1 MTACLGER
9 AISTPEKDALATEL
23 TRCAK
28 NERAIPLEML
38 IEQDAQM
45 RAPEERTMDFGAHQ
59 ACCPL
64 LQTLFMT
71 ARAPTMSTVTA
82 KMINTEVFIA
92 TSPLRAPRPTGR

>member
-1 MTACLGER
+1 VTACLGER

-28 NERAIPLEML
+28 NERAILLEML
-38 IEQDAQM
+38 IDAQM
-45 RAPEERTMDFGAHQ
+45 RAPEERTVDLGAHQ
-59 ACCPL
+59 ACCPP
-64 LQTLFMT
+64 LQALFMT

-92 TSPLRAPRPTGR
+92 TSPLRAPKPTGR